1 MHVEIEIKVQL
12 KLYAM
17 MKKSIFTLVFLAV
30 MGWASA
36 QSLQFELNGHVFA
49 NDEMV
54 FCFDYIEDFGE
65 FVQDMQIRNLSGND
79 LNVIV
84 EREEVSVAEGS
95 LNYFC
100 WGLCFNPEVS
110 VSRPP
115 VPVAAGDVSV
125 VGALAFHYSP
135 MESTGSSSI
144 RYYAYD
150 PEVEDSRVSIIIVF
164 NSAEDV
170 SERTFAD
177 MGCAYPNPASS
188 AVHFNYEVSAGVH
201 ASISVYNLLGQEV
214 LKQDLTNIQGQA
226 VLSVADLTEG
236 IYFCNLKVDGRTVK
250 TEKFIVRK

>member
-1 MHVEIEIKVQL
+1 
-12 KLYAM
+12 
-17 MKKSIFTLVFLAV
+17 MKKSIFTLMFLAV
-30 MGWASA
+30 MGWVSA
-36 QSLQFELNGHVFA
+36 QSLQFELDGNVYA

-54 FCFDYIEDFGE
+54 FCFNYLEDYGE

-79 LNVIV
+79 LNVVV

-95 LNYFC
+95 MNYFC
-100 WGLCFNPEVS
+100 WGSCFSPEVS

-115 VPVAAGDVSV
+115 VQVAAGEVTAV
-125 VGALAFHYSP
+125 EALAFHYMP
-135 MESTGSSSI
+135 AESTGSSSI

-150 PEVEDSRVSIIIVF
+150 PNVEDSRISIIIVF
-164 NSAEDV
+164 NSAENV
-170 SERTFAD
+170 NERVFAD

-188 AVHFNYEVSAGVH
+188 AVHFNYEVSAGIH
-201 ASISVYNLLGQEV
+201 ASVSVYNLLGQEV
-214 LKQDLTNIQGQA
+214 MSQDLNSLQGQA